1 MTGRKSDRDGEY
13 SLAWPILTAPY
24 TCRPFVAIQGGDK
37 STVALSLV
45 RSISP
50 DSVSKRKAFGGAET

>member
-1 MTGRKSDRDGEY
+1 MTGRKSGMVNIH
-13 SLAWPILTAPY
+13 WPGLSSPRRTLVVRSWY
-24 TCRPFVAIQGGDK
+24 DTRGDK

-50 DSVSKRKAFGGAET
+50 DSVSKRKAFGGVET